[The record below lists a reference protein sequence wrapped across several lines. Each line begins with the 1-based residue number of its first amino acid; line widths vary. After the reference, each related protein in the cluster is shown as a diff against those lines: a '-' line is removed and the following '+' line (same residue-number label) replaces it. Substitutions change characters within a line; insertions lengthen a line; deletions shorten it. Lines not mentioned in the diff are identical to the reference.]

1 MSKVDKMSAKGGKTL
16 LGVVIIGAAI
26 VLSGCAKPGA
36 VNQDTAQNQN
46 QNQTQ
51 QNESSKGSVITS
63 IKEAMGLGKKM
74 ECVYTTQINGKEI
87 KAVMQTDGKNFKSSS
102 EIDGRKM
109 YSVMKDEVSYTWG
122 EGIPTASKLSLSCI
136 KDLPKPE
143 GQESNYP
150 VEDMQNPEKAFDGAT
165 NVVCN
170 PVTAVDISVPS
181 NIQFQDMCE
190 MMKGMMNMTKNM
202 KIPSGANVPNIPNM
216 PNIPGR

>member
-36 VNQDTAQNQN
+36 VSQDNAQNQA
-46 QNQTQ
+46 Q
-51 QNESSKGSVITS
+51 QNESSKSSVITS

-74 ECVYTTQINGKEI
+74 KCVYTTKIDGKESET
-87 KAVMQTDGKNFKSSS
+87 VMQTDGKNFKSSS
-102 EIDGRKM
+102 ELDGRKM
-109 YSVMKDEVSYTWG
+109 YSVMKDEVSYAWG
-122 EGIPTASKLSLSCI
+122 EGIPMASKLSMSCI

-143 GQESNYP
+143 GQESNSP
-150 VEDMQNPEKAFDGAT
+150 LEDMKNPEKAFDGAT

-170 PVTAVDISVPS
+170 PVDSVDISVPS

-190 MMKGMMNMTKNM
+190 MIKGVTNNLKDMKV
-202 KIPSGANVPNIPNM
+202 PAGANVPNIPNI